1 MRRYRFPLCE
11 SRPLDAK
18 EGENAIF
25 LRKIHFRGSRGGR
38 KAIPTFTTYNLLCTG
53 ERDSPTRAGFLRYP
67 NFANLQP
74 PLSSLG
80 LGDFFSSA
88 ARPVCLPPFCPGGTW
103 EEVDPTFPPLLPPT
117 STVAAYIAAAKRRGG
132 ERGKRPK
139 EEEN

>member
-25 LRKIHFRGSRGGR
+25 LRKIHFRGSRGGEKPFPHSQLTTCFAR
-38 KAIPTFTTYNLLCTG
+38 GRGIRLREQVSCDIPTLPI
-53 ERDSPTRAGFLRYP
+53 SPFLS
-67 NFANLQP
+67 A
-74 PLSSLG
+74 LG